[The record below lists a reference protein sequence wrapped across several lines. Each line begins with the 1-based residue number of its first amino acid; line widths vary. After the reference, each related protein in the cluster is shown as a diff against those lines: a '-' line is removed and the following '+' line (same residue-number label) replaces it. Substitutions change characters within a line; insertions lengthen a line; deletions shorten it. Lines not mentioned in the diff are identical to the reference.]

1 MSTLVIIA
9 IVYSVFIYAV
19 VLEDLIIQR
28 DVAAKEDNDTVYRSP
43 LFSLTKD
50 RHSPSRHVSSR
61 AKENERTLFSK
72 WPRSGGREHRERE
85 SQLPHIAAY
94 CVAALDISDASTFCK
109 NCFRERSAYESI
121 WRSARFLWLSI
132 VRFIFYE
139 IYIDKNWSCSTFRYD
154 LTNFLSFSLYC

>member
-50 RHSPSRHVSSR
+50 RHS
-61 AKENERTLFSK
+61 LFAPCVVEVES
-72 WPRSGGREHRERE
+72 ERE
-85 SQLPHIAAY
+85 
-94 CVAALDISDASTFCK
+94 
-109 NCFRERSAYESI
+109 
-121 WRSARFLWLSI
+121 
-132 VRFIFYE
+132 
-139 IYIDKNWSCSTFRYD
+139 
-154 LTNFLSFSLYC
+154 